1 MQTRRNCEAKKSTSM
16 VTQVEEVVGSAV
28 DQDGGSTASP
38 LDHLPQYSLE
48 RADLD
53 YFESSLGEAA
63 EGYYE
68 VTATTTTNPPAT
80 TPTDTMTTTHG
91 YNDDK
96 FSSDVVS
103 YYDNKVR
110 NRRTCL

>member
-1 MQTRRNCEAKKSTSM
+1 M

-28 DQDGGSTASP
+28 DRDGGSTASP
-38 LDHLPQYSLE
+38 LDHLPQYSL
-48 RADLD
+48 D

-68 VTATTTTNPPAT
+68 ATATTTTTTIIPPAT
-80 TPTDTMTTTHG
+80 TPTVTMTTTHG
-91 YNDDK
+91 YNVDK

-103 YYDNKVR
+103 YYDNKVG
-110 NRRTCL
+110 NLCTYILN

>member
-1 MQTRRNCEAKKSTSM
+1 M

-53 YFESSLGEAA
+53 YFESGLEEAA

-68 VTATTTTNPPAT
+68 ATATTTTFPPAT
-80 TPTDTMTTTHG
+80 TPTVTMSTTHG
-91 YNDDK
+91 YNVDK

-103 YYDNKVR
+103 YYDNKV
-110 NRRTCL
+110 NNLHTYL